1 MAQEK
6 KCDLKIRVSV
16 STKERIR
23 HDSKRCGFNSM
34 AKYMLACID
43 AAPWMAHV
51 ETSQD
56 IMRTFQ
62 KLAEFEENGSSL
74 PRTERRA
81 LAARI
86 RDRLIDLCSDVSKL

>member
-6 KCDLKIRVSV
+6 KYDLKIRVSV

-23 HDSKRCGFNSM
+23 RDSKRCGFTTMS
-34 AKYMLACID
+34 KYALACID
-43 AAPWMAHV
+43 AAPWVAHV

-62 KLAEFEENGSSL
+62 KLAEFEKNGASL
-74 PRTERRA
+74 PKKERRA
-81 LAARI
+81 LATRI
-86 RDRLIDLCSDVSKL
+86 RNRLIDLCRDEAES